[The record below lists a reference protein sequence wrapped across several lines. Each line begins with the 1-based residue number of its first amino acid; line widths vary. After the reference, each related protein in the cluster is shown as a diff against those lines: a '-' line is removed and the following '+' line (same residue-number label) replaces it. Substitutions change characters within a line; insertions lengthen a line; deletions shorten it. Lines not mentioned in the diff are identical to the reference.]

1 MRWKMK
7 RKIKQLSPQQM
18 EDLRELIEELDLV
31 PLSLYPLEMRP
42 LVLEYVKSLEN
53 VDTPFDNPI
62 ERESI
67 NIYLRNHRKK
77 KKIITEDD
85 LLLFSDIC
93 V

>member
-1 MRWKMK
+1 MG
-7 RKIKQLSPQQM
+7 RKKQLTPQQL

-31 PLSLYPLEMRP
+31 PLSLYPPEVRP

-53 VDTPFDNPI
+53 VDKPFDNPI

-67 NIYLRNHRKK
+67 NIYLRKHRKK
-77 KKIITEDD
+77 KKMIIEDD
-85 LLLFSDIC
+85 LVLFSNIC